1 MKATKTN
8 PKANKNSQLSDD
20 NHIYKTMDLKGKQ
33 NGKDDNDLYEIMD
46 FQGNQNGKP
55 QITPQDTL
63 DDENS
68 TKSEQ

>member
-1 MKATKTN
+1 
-8 PKANKNSQLSDD
+8 
-20 NHIYKTMDLKGKQ
+20 MDLKGKQ